1 MSELR
6 EKVPR
11 HLRHPRFP
19 GGMSTTKGDYF
30 YRIPFIT
37 ALIIMD
43 FILTAGGG
51 YGCRIIAAVVL
62 CMRDRTIFST
72 PLSHLLPGADI
83 IAHSGCLH
91 IGNGLMLVFRKPD
104 IIIRRSIA
112 GDGAQLLLITR

>member
-1 MSELR
+1 MSELL

-11 HLRHPRFP
+11 HLRHPRLP

-51 YGCRIIAAVVL
+51 YGCRIIASVIL
-62 CMRDRTIFST
+62 CMPDRTIFST
-72 PLSHLLPGADI
+72 PRRESGDFGVGGTRGNGDPVFAEWKSSRASNRKGAD
-83 IAHSGCLH
+83 
-91 IGNGLMLVFRKPD
+91 
-104 IIIRRSIA
+104 A
-112 GDGAQLLLITR
+112 GTNSAG